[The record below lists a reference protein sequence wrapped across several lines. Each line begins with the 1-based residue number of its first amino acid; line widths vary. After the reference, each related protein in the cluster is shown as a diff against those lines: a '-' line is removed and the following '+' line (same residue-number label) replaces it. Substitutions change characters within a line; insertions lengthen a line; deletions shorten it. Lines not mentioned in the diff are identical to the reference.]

1 MDQIKIGRFIAE
13 CRKKEKLTQMQLAEM
28 LNVTDRAVS
37 KWECGK
43 SMPDTAIMLSLC
55 EILKIN
61 VNDLLCGEVVTVD
74 NYNKKLE
81 NNLLELAK
89 QKEESDKR
97 LLFLEIVTGTLA
109 FVIMLALCMVASFVE
124 MSEWLRI
131 LLIVI
136 GLLPLIILIPFL
148 LRIEQIAGY
157 YECKK
162 CKYRY
167 IPTFKSV
174 SMAMHMGRTRYLKC
188 PSCNQRSWHKKVIS
202 KE

>member
-109 FVIMLALCMVASFVE
+109 VVIMLALCMVASFVE

-162 CKYRY
+162 CKHRY

-188 PSCNQRSWHKKVIS
+188 PSCSQRSWHKKVIS

>member
-61 VNDLLCGEVVTVD
+61 VNDLLCGEVVTMD

-109 FVIMLALCMVASFVE
+109 VVIMLALCMVASFVE